1 MASGPTSLGGFLK
14 DLRLNLGW
22 SLRDV
27 QARTGGRIHNA
38 YLSQI
43 ESGKVGAPAVET
55 LVLLAEAYGVD
66 LWSIFHRAGWVPER
80 PPAVDTVGS
89 AGRRAALADGVL
101 EDLTDEEVDELV
113 AYAEFLKARRGRRT
127 HRPNPRKR

>member
-66 LWSIFHRAGWVPER
+66 LWSIFHQAGWVPER
-80 PPAVDTVGS
+80 PPAVDTVRS
-89 AGRRAALADGVL
+89 AGRGTLADGVL
-101 EDLTDEEVDELV
+101 EDLTDEEVAELI
-113 AYAEFLKARRGRRT
+113 AYAGFLKARRERRA